1 MHFLA
6 VPHISIFDVTVTEQ
20 DGSVTVPFNRTGG
33 DISSESR
40 VEVSTRDVVGN
51 EELFD
56 WAPTN
61 HNNLCSYGEELVQTA
76 KF

>member
-20 DGSVTVPFNRTGG
+20 DGSVTVPLRRTGG

-40 VEVSTRDVVGN
+40 VEVSTRDVAGK
-51 EELFD
+51 
-56 WAPTN
+56 
-61 HNNLCSYGEELVQTA
+61 GRII
-76 KF
+76 